1 MKDKHNEE
9 IKENYDNNKF
19 SQNESNSEFHTN
31 RLLNTLLSIIVIIT
45 VVTGSIIY
53 YSLYKYSKEDDKT
66 NIPVENNQQQVD
78 EDVSTVADIID
89 TALNTNTT
97 EENVSPEETTTIPET
112 TQSQIRKYNYSYYRR
127 S

>member
-89 TALNTNTT
+89 TALNTNTV
-97 EENVSPEETTTIPET
+97 EENTTLEEP
-112 TQSQIRKYNYSYYRR
+112 QASVRKYYYSYNRR

>member
-112 TQSQIRKYNYSYYRR
+112 TQSQIRKYNYSYYSR